1 MLIDIS
7 KGLHIDVD
15 ATRLNAEVQEYVFLI
30 GLKNVLQDAH
40 ASETKEKWAT
50 PDMSESDI
58 MAAVRKASLA
68 RSQAKLD
75 AMYAGDLRKTREGGT
90 RTTDPLEMAI
100 KETVR
105 AMLKGKYRKGQEEDF
120 KAEFE
125 LQCENPDVIAAARET
140 LAIRERLTS
149 KRVDLAIA
157 AE

>member
-15 ATRLNAEVQEYVFLI
+15 ATRLNAEVQEYIFLI

-50 PDMSESDI
+50 PEMSESDI

-68 RSQAKLD
+68 RSTAKLD

-90 RTTDPLEMAI
+90 RTTDPLEQTI

-105 AMLKGKYRKGQEEDF
+105 AMLKGKYKKGQEEDF

-125 LQCENPDVIAAARET
+125 LQCENPAVVEAAKET
-140 LAIRERLTS
+140 LAIRERLNA
-149 KRVDLAIA
+149 KRIEFDVA